1 MHEHI
6 ANTLRP
12 SEYIWLSHLM
22 STDLSE
28 SFFLLD
34 LLLRWCQSQGQE
46 LTFQNSRLQTDSFPP
61 GSWFRLDSETPAPS
75 RPGGEELR
83 AFLQLSSLPCY
94 VDLIMSF
101 DLSIWNTLITTVWR
115 LLLNKAL
122 AAPLFPVPPPDTPS
136 VFYVSLMNVVLLLLN
151 PLLLEDNGWR
161 WIELKQYNWS
171 TWSHAVGSLVPPVIQ
186 VVMWSAGHNKVA
198 ILNTL

>member
-1 MHEHI
+1 
-6 ANTLRP
+6 
-12 SEYIWLSHLM
+12 M
-22 STDLSE
+22 SV
-28 SFFLLD
+28 
-34 LLLRWCQSQGQE
+34 
-46 LTFQNSRLQTDSFPP
+46 
-61 GSWFRLDSETPAPS
+61 S
-75 RPGGEELR
+75 RPGAHFRKQPPTNWLFSSRLLVSIRFRNSCTLPARREELR